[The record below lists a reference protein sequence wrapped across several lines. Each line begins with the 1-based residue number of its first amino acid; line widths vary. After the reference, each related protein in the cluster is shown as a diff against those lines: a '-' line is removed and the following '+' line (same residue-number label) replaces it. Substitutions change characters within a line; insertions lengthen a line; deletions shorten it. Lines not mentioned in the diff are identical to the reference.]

1 MLMLMHPLPPS
12 VRPCPALTPCLCAL
26 QHPPPPPRHKHM
38 QEQYEELVF
47 SQPYQGFYQRIMA
60 HQPRP
65 RAPLSCE
72 VHLKPPNEG
81 EELQHINEM
90 RRKVAVMSAQ
100 LRMQLQQ
107 QPTDSPTAMG
117 MHM

>member
-1 MLMLMHPLPPS
+1 M
-12 VRPCPALTPCLCAL
+12 AL
-26 QHPPPPPRHKHM
+26 

-47 SQPYQGFYQRIMA
+47 SQPYQGFYQRVSA

-72 VHLKPPNEG
+72 AHIKPPIEV
-81 EELQHINEM
+81 EELQQIHEM

>member
-1 MLMLMHPLPPS
+1 
-12 VRPCPALTPCLCAL
+12 
-26 QHPPPPPRHKHM
+26 
-38 QEQYEELVF
+38 VF
-47 SQPYQGFYQRIMA
+47 SQPYQGFYQRVMA
-60 HQPRP
+60 NQPRP

-72 VHLKPPNEG
+72 AHIVKPPSEVDD
-81 EELQHINEM
+81 LAIINDM

-100 LRMQLQQ
+100 LRMQLQV

>member
-1 MLMLMHPLPPS
+1 
-12 VRPCPALTPCLCAL
+12 
-26 QHPPPPPRHKHM
+26 
-38 QEQYEELVF
+38 VF
-47 SQPYQGFYQRIMA
+47 SEPYQGFYQRVIA
-60 HQPRP
+60 AASQPRP

-72 VHLKPPNEG
+72 QHIKPPSEA

-107 QPTDSPTAMG
+107 QSADSPTAMG